1 MQVLGQ
7 LFIHFLKILKNML
20 LLFKIPPCA
29 RTGSFFI
36 LRILIFT
43 TAACIGT
50 AFCNPGIK
58 LRIHDIEV
66 FGIQMFLDNS

>member
-7 LFIHFLKILKNML
+7 LFIHFLKNLKNIL

-29 RTGSFFI
+29 RTGSFIFC
-36 LRILIFT
+36 ILIFT

-66 FGIQMFLDNS
+66 FGIQVFLDNS